1 MNVHDGSLYAP
12 AFGLHHVL
20 DLALYNVPGTNPFF
34 FLVNVPYVTTTPPIL
49 IEKKNLIKHKIK
61 KPLHNVQRFF
71 YYNWRLL
78 TLPDFTLVPSAQLG
92 LTSLFEMGRGDH
104 QRNSHHKFYY
114 DILV

>member
-1 MNVHDGSLYAP
+1 M
-12 AFGLHHVL
+12 
-20 DLALYNVPGTNPFF
+20 
-34 FLVNVPYVTTTPPIL
+34 
-49 IEKKNLIKHKIK
+49 
-61 KPLHNVQRFF
+61 QRFF
-71 YYNWRLL
+71 YYDWRLL